1 MQTSKNQIRSTCT
14 GNTTTE
20 KDWIQKSACKLGKKM
35 EYALQSTA
43 GVPMRLLKLLNAR
56 AEMIAPALP
65 LAAEIPWAV
74 ALNLVGKSS
83 AG

>member
-1 MQTSKNQIRSTCT
+1 
-14 GNTTTE
+14 
-20 KDWIQKSACKLGKKM
+20 M